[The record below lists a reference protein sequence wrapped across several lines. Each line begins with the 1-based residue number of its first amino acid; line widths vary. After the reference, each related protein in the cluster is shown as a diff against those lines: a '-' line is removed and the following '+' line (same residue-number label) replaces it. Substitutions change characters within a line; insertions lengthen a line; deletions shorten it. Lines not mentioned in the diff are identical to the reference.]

1 MEVRRVG
8 AGVPAQT
15 TPAQKQQQ
23 AGQDL
28 EARFLKS
35 LLGEMRRAGGNAMA
49 GGSSGQVYQEM
60 FDEALARELA
70 QRPGIGLG
78 EMLKEN
84 VLKIAK
90 STAEE

>member
-1 MEVRRVG
+1 MDVGRVG

-15 TPAQKQQQ
+15 TPDQKLQQ
-23 AGQDL
+23 ACQDF
-28 EARFLKS
+28 EALFLKS

>member
-8 AGVPAQT
+8 AGVPAPPP
-15 TPAQKQQQ
+15 PAPQLQQ
-23 AGQDL
+23 ACQDF
-28 EARFLKS
+28 EALFLKS

>member
-8 AGVPAQT
+8 ARRPGQT
-15 TPAQKQQQ
+15 PPHHKIQQ
-23 AGQDL
+23 ASHDL
-28 EARFLKS
+28 EARFLKRR
-35 LLGEMRRAGGNAMA
+35 LGEMRRAGGNAMA